1 MKLKRQYKKE
11 RLQNFA
17 NNYIRKNT
25 MGILLA
31 MLIGVATVGCPGS
44 NSGGAQTGTFPYIC
58 PDGTPTAGMVTTE
71 DTVSCS
77 ACNTGF
83 DLTGTRCMAGPDT
96 GTFPYVCPDGTP
108 TAGMIATQD
117 TISCSACNTGFDLT
131 GTRCMA
137 GPDTGTFPY
146 VCPNGT
152 PTAGMIATQNT
163 ISCRTCTTT
172 GFELIGTRCTNG
184 CTGTAIAT
192 VAELM
197 SLGDSGKETGDFHLT
212 NDIDLTGVTWTP
224 KDFNGCL
231 NGLGFVISNL
241 SLSSPSIRNGLF
253 SDLEE
258 SAMIQ
263 NLGLE
268 DVSITGILPSGTSI
282 GSIAATNAGTISA
295 SYAHGQITA
304 TRISFSEE
312 ATGGLVGINTGTI
325 QESYAHVSIGS
336 DSADSGGSVGGI
348 VGSNMGGTI
357 ENSFATGGA
366 SSFIR
371 SQERV
376 GGLVGLHQI
385 VSTGGGSRAASIANS
400 YSVAI
405 RARGATRS
413 GGLVGLGEGY
423 SPLSLGASIANSYSA
438 TQPLGASFLGGL
450 VADANSLRTSDAN
463 IRVTTFTGKNYYT
476 TTNGINGVGDGSC
489 AAANCIQATGSTNAQ
504 RRTWLADTLSEADLG
519 WSADIWNNLG
529 MTGWPCLKRISDTF
543 SDKDGC
549 PPMVPFICP
558 GGTATVGNSVTGSI
572 SCQSC
577 TTAMGYK
584 LVGSQCVRF
593 EGDFSR
599 IGTADDFGI
608 SETVPRGLAS
618 IGNILYMVGS
628 TNDALY
634 TLDTSSGSATRIGT
648 ADQFGVGVSI
658 PSGLASIDDTLYMVG
673 ATTSALY
680 TLDTSTGSATRIGSA
695 NEFGVSETAPHGL
708 ASIGNTLYMV
718 GAQIDA
724 LYALDTSTGSATR
737 IGSATNFG
745 VTPAETAPRGLASIG
760 DTLYMV
766 GTNTDVLYTLDTS
779 SGIATRV
786 GATSEFGVGGDSP
799 RGLASIRNTLY
810 MVDNEINALFKAVAE

>member
-11 RLQNFA
+11 KLQN
-17 NNYIRKNT
+17 YVSKNL
-25 MGILLA
+25 MRIMLGLLIA
-31 MLIGVATVGCPGS
+31 LATVGCPAS
-44 NSGGAQTGTFPYIC
+44 NSGGPSTG
-58 PDGTPTAGMVTTE
+58 
-71 DTVSCS
+71 
-77 ACNTGF
+77 
-83 DLTGTRCMAGPDT
+83 GP
-96 GTFPYVCPDGTP
+96 
-108 TAGMIATQD
+108 Q
-117 TISCSACNTGFDLT
+117 
-131 GTRCMA
+131 
-137 GPDTGTFPY
+137 TGTFPY

-152 PTAGMIATQNT
+152 PTAGMIATQDT
-163 ISCRTCTTT
+163 ISCSSCNT
-172 GFELIGTRCTNG
+172 GFNPIGTRCING
-184 CTGTAIAT
+184 CTGTEISTA
-192 VAELM
+192 AELM
-197 SLGDSGKETGDFHLT
+197 NIAATGDFHLT
-212 NDIDLTGVTWTP
+212 SDIDLTGVTWIP
-224 KDFNGCL
+224 KAFNGCL

-241 SLSSPSIRNGLF
+241 SFSLPFLDGDGNTLSEYGLF
-253 SDLEE
+253 SILEE

-268 DVSITGILPSGTSI
+268 GVSITGMSSLSALI
-282 GSIAATNAGTISA
+282 GSIAATNAGTIRA

-304 TRISFSEE
+304 ILSGGTT
-312 ATGGLVGINTGTI
+312 TGGLVGINIGTI

-336 DSADSGGSVGGI
+336 DSASSGFSVGGI
-348 VGSNMGGTI
+348 VGFNSGGTI

-366 SSFIR
+366 NSLVR
-371 SQERV
+371 GQERV

-385 VSTGGGSRAASIANS
+385 VSFGGSRAASIANS

-450 VADANSLRTSDAN
+450 VADANSTRTTDAN

-476 TTNGINGVGDGSC
+476 TTNGVNGVGEGSC

-519 WSADIWNNLG
+519 WSTDIWNNLG
-529 MTGWPCLKRISDTF
+529 MTGWPCLKRINDAF
-543 SDKDGC
+543 SGQDGC
-549 PPMVPFICP
+549 PPMAPFICP

-599 IGTADDFGI
+599 IGTANEFGVG
-608 SETVPRGLAS
+608 EALPRGLAS

-786 GATSEFGVGGDSP
+786 GATIDFGVNENVP
-799 RGLASIRNTLY
+799 RGLASIGDTLY
-810 MVDNEINALFKAVAE
+810 MVGETNNALFKAEVP

>member
-11 RLQNFA
+11 RLQIFA

-25 MGILLA
+25 MGILLGL
-31 MLIGVATVGCPGS
+31 LITLATVGCPGS
-44 NSGGAQTGTFPYIC
+44 NSGGPSTGGPDTGGPQTGTFPYIC
-58 PDGTPTAGMVTTE
+58 PNGTPKAGMVATE
-71 DTVSCS
+71 
-77 ACNTGF
+77 
-83 DLTGTRCMAGPDT
+83 
-96 GTFPYVCPDGTP
+96 
-108 TAGMIATQD
+108 
-117 TISCSACNTGFDLT
+117 
-131 GTRCMA
+131 
-137 GPDTGTFPY
+137 
-146 VCPNGT
+146 
-152 PTAGMIATQNT
+152 NT
-163 ISCRTCTTT
+163 ISCETCTTT
-172 GFELIGTRCTNG
+172 DFELIGTRCTNG

-192 VAELM
+192 PDELM
-197 SLGDSGKETGDFHLT
+197 NIATTGDFHLT
-212 NDIDLTGVTWTP
+212 NDIDLSGVTWTP

-336 DSADSGGSVGGI
+336 DSADSGGLVGGI

-385 VSTGGGSRAASIANS
+385 VSTGGGSRAAAASIIANS

-504 RRTWLADTLSEADLG
+504 RRTWLADTLNEADLG

-529 MTGWPCLKRISDTF
+529 MNGWPCLKRISDTF
-543 SDKDGC
+543 SGKDGC
-549 PPMVPFICP
+549 PPMAPFICP

-572 SCQSC
+572 SCQFC
-577 TTAMGYK
+577 DATMGYK
-584 LVGSQCVRF
+584 QVGSQCVRF

-618 IGNILYMVGS
+618 IE
-628 TNDALY
+628 
-634 TLDTSSGSATRIGT
+634 
-648 ADQFGVGVSI
+648 
-658 PSGLASIDDTLYMVG
+658 DTLYMVG
-673 ATTSALY
+673 QTNQALY
-680 TLDTSTGSATRIGSA
+680 TLDITPGSSTLGEATQVGLLNQGSGVSELDPRGLASITDGGTTTLYMVGDTHDFLYTLDITPGSSTLGKATRVGSLDQSGLVEPRGLASIGNTLYMVGQDGADDSRTRDALYMLDITPGSSTLGKATKVGSA
-695 NEFGVSETAPHGL
+695 NAFGVSETAPHGL
-708 ASIGNTLYMV
+708 ASIG
-718 GAQIDA
+718 
-724 LYALDTSTGSATR
+724 
-737 IGSATNFG
+737 
-745 VTPAETAPRGLASIG
+745 

-766 GTNTDVLYTLDTS
+766 GINTDVLYTLDTS
-779 SGIATRV
+779 SGIATIV

-799 RGLASIRNTLY
+799 RGLASIRDTLY